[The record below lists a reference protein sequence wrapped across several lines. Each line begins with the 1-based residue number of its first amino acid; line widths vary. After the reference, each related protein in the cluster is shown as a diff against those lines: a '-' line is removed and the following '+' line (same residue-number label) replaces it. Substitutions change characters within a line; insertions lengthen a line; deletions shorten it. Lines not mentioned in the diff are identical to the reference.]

1 MSSRRPSVLMVAAKW
16 WPLSARLAI
25 ALVRHGCGVRA
36 LCPAGH
42 PLTHVSGVAR
52 ADHYAG
58 INSLAA
64 LRRSVSHSRP
74 DIIVPC
80 DDGVVAQLHALHEQE
95 PSLRD
100 LIERS
105 LGPPQSFSI
114 VSSRFRL
121 LSTAV
126 ELGIC
131 VPKTNRV
138 SGAEDLVSWHQN
150 VGSTGVLKVD
160 GESGG
165 NGVRIT
171 RSLDESLAAWRELG
185 VSCSSGTAWKRFA
198 VDRDPLAVWMRRN
211 QGEREVAIQAF
222 VSGRPANS
230 MMACWRG
237 KVLSVVSVAVVASDG
252 PTGAATIV
260 RRVKNELMSQAAEL
274 LATRLQLTGFYGL
287 DFMIE
292 FDTGTPYLIELNPR
306 CTQLGHL
313 ELADQ
318 GSLAGALSA
327 ALAGKPKPRPQ
338 RPIRTDTIALFPQAR
353 TVRAACSPYID
364 ASYYDVPWDEPK
376 LVSELMLEPWPQR
389 RWAARLY
396 HALRPVQ
403 QAKPVVFEDLSS
415 VSGADKASTAG

>member
-1 MSSRRPSVLMVAAKW
+1 LSGRQPSVLMVAAKW

-25 ALVRHGCGVRA
+25 ALVRHGCSVRA
-36 LCPAGH
+36 LCPTGH
-42 PLTHVSGVAR
+42 PLTHVSGIER

-64 LRRSVSHSRP
+64 LRRSLSQSRP

-80 DDGVVAQLHALHEQE
+80 DDGVVAQLHALHRQE

-105 LGPPQSFSI
+105 LGPPQSLSI
-114 VSSRFRL
+114 VGSRYRL

-138 SGAEDLVSWHQN
+138 TGAEDLVRWHKD
-150 VGSTGVLKVD
+150 VGSVGVLKVD

-171 RSLDESLAAWRELG
+171 RSFDESLAAWEELS
-185 VSCSSGTAWKRFA
+185 VRCSSGTAWKRFA
-198 VDRDPLAVWMRRN
+198 IDRDPLAVWMRDS
-211 QGEREVAIQAF
+211 QAEREVVIQAF
-222 VSGRPANS
+222 VTGRPANS
-230 MMACWRG
+230 MLACRQG
-237 KVLSVVSVAVVASDG
+237 QVLSMVSVAVVASDG
-252 PTGAATIV
+252 PTGAARIV
-260 RRVKNELMSQAAEL
+260 RRIRNERMAQAAEQ
-274 LATRLQLTGFYGL
+274 LAARLQLTGFYGL

-292 FDTGTPYLIELNPR
+292 SDTDTPHLIELNPR

-313 ELADQ
+313 EFADQ
-318 GSLAGALSA
+318 GSLAGVFSA
-327 ALAGKPKPRPQ
+327 ALRGAPRPDPW

-353 TVRAACSPYID
+353 ALRGACSQYID
-364 ASYYDVPWDEPK
+364 SSYYDVPWEEPH

-396 HALRPVQ
+396 HSL
-403 QAKPVVFEDLSS
+403 KPIQRSESVVFEALPS
-415 VSGADKASTAG
+415 VIGPGKTSRTV

>member
-1 MSSRRPSVLMVAAKW
+1 
-16 WPLSARLAI
+16 
-25 ALVRHGCGVRA
+25 
-36 LCPAGH
+36 
-42 PLTHVSGVAR
+42 
-52 ADHYAG
+52 
-58 INSLAA
+58 
-64 LRRSVSHSRP
+64 
-74 DIIVPC
+74 VPC
-80 DDGVVAQLHALHEQE
+80 DDGVVAQLHALHGQE

-105 LGPPQSFSI
+105 LGPAQSFSI
-114 VSSRFRL
+114 VSSRYEL
-121 LSTAV
+121 LSTAA

-138 SGAEDLVSWHQN
+138 SGAEDLVGWQRD
-150 VGSTGVLKVD
+150 VGSVGVVKVD

-171 RSLDESLAAWRELG
+171 RSFDESLAAWEELG
-185 VSCSSGTAWKRFA
+185 VRCSSGTAWKRFA
-198 VDRDPLAVWMRRN
+198 IDRDPLAVWMRKN

-230 MMACWRG
+230 MMACWQG
-237 KVLSVVSVAVVASDG
+237 NVLSMLSVAVVASDG

-260 RRVKNELMSQAAEL
+260 RRIKNERMTQAAEL
-274 LATRLQLTGFYGL
+274 LAKRLQLTGFYGL

-292 FDTGTPYLIELNPR
+292 FATNTPYLIELNPR

-318 GSLAGALSA
+318 GSLAGAFSA
-327 ALAGKPKPRPQ
+327 ALSGKPRPGPH

-353 TVRAACSPYID
+353 TVRAECSPYID
-364 ASYYDVPWDEPK
+364 ASYYDVPWDEPQ

-403 QAKPVVFEDLSS
+403 QAKPVVFEELSS
-415 VSGADKASTAG
+415 AIGTAKASSTAVTRAR